1 MKLSSNNLKGLLTK
15 FDQEIVVVELG
26 AWAAYHGDW
35 LDKADQQRV
44 LLAIRRFETLREAV
58 SARIK

>member
-15 FDQEIVVVELG
+15 FDQEIIVVELG

-35 LDKADQQRV
+35 LDKADRERV
-44 LLAIRRFETLREAV
+44 LLAIRRFETLRSAIN
-58 SARIK
+58 ARIK